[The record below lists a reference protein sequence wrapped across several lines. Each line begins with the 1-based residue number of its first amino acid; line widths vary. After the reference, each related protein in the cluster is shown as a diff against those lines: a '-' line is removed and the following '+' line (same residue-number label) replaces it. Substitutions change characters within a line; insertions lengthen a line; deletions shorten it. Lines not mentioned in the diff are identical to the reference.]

1 MHWTETTQGTG
12 GSMAVA
18 NSQVRMT
25 QCGGA
30 VRMTRRGRVLFLVL
44 LVGLLV
50 TAFSLGRVGSQAATT
65 ARATP
70 VLQQTT
76 VHAGE
81 TLWAVARRIAPDND
95 PRDVVQQLRSINHLE
110 HASLRIGQQLL
121 LPRRA

>member
-1 MHWTETTQGTG
+1 MYWTETTPVAR
-12 GSMAVA
+12 GSIPVA
-18 NSQVRMT
+18 SHPLSVAQHS
-25 QCGGA
+25 GA
-30 VRMTRRGRVLFLVL
+30 VRVTRRGRMLLLTL

-95 PRDVVQQLRSINHLE
+95 PREVVQQLRSLNHLE
-110 HASLRIGQQLL
+110 RTSLQIGQQLL

>member
-1 MHWTETTQGTG
+1 MYWTETTQATR

-18 NSQVRMT
+18 SGPLRMA
-25 QCGGA
+25 QRGGA
-30 VRMTRRGRVLFLVL
+30 VRMTRRGRVLLSAL

-95 PRDVVQQLRSINHLE
+95 PRDVVQQLRSLNHLE
-110 HASLRIGQQLL
+110 RASLQIGQQLL

>member
-1 MHWTETTQGTG
+1 MHWTETTPVTRGAIPAA
-12 GSMAVA
+12 SHPFRVA
-18 NSQVRMT
+18 QFS
-25 QCGGA
+25 GA
-30 VRMTRRGRVLFLVL
+30 VRVTRRGRLLLLTL

-65 ARATP
+65 ARVTP

-95 PRDVVQQLRSINHLE
+95 PREVVQQLRSLNHLE
-110 HASLRIGQQLL
+110 RASLQVGQQLL

>member
-1 MHWTETTQGTG
+1 MDWTETTPVAR
-12 GSMAVA
+12 GSKAVA
-18 NSQVRMT
+18 SHPFRIAQHA
-25 QCGGA
+25 GA
-30 VRMTRRGRVLFLVL
+30 VRVTRRGRLLLLTL

-65 ARATP
+65 ARVTP

-95 PRDVVQQLRSINHLE
+95 PREVVQQLRSLNHLE
-110 HASLRIGQQLL
+110 RASLEVGQQLL
-121 LPRRA
+121 LPRQA